1 MFVFD
6 WLVSFAFGSLYASVV
21 TLIPLVA
28 AIPYGIWQGIKW
40 LARSVRKGEDH
51 GNTRTGG

>member
-6 WLVSFAFGSLYASVV
+6 WLVSFAFGSFYASLV

-28 AIPYGIWQGIKW
+28 AIPYGIWQGMKW
-40 LARSVRKGEDH
+40 IGRSLRKGVHD
-51 GNTRTGG
+51 GNTRTGK